1 MMEGLIARLLPE
13 IGKAPPPAAPRAPA
27 FDGDWFRPAQ
37 RSKQPSPAP
46 APAVAPDAPA
56 AAPVSEIVTP
66 GLLAPGLAAFAP
78 VTLAAPPAQPAED
91 REALIA
97 AAEARGHEAGRAE
110 ALAEAEERLAQE
122 RAAFETRLA
131 EARHDWAETE
141 GTVLAGQ
148 LAAAF
153 AGLDAT
159 LSERVARLLAPVLDQ
174 ALRRQ
179 AVEALSQAV
188 TRLLAEPQPAAI
200 SITGPED
207 LIAAL
212 SGRLSGLSAAVAFTA
227 ADVTEVTVSAGE
239 TVIETELSA
248 WGRLISAAVAEA

>member
-1 MMEGLIARLLPE
+1 MEGLIARLLPE
-13 IGKAPPPAAPRAPA
+13 IGQAPPPAAAGAPD
-27 FDGDWFRPAQ
+27 FDGNWFRPVQ
-37 RSKQPSPAP
+37 RAKPPAAP
-46 APAVAPDAPA
+46 APVAVPDVTM
-56 AAPVSEIVTP
+56 APVSEIVTAGP
-66 GLLAPGLAAFAP
+66 GGPGFAP
-78 VTLAAPPAQPAED
+78 VGLAPTPARPAED
-91 REALIA
+91 RAALIA
-97 AAEARGHEAGRAE
+97 AAEARGYEAGRAE
-110 ALAEAEERLAQE
+110 ALAEAEERLAEE

-131 EARHDWAETE
+131 DARRAWAETE

-159 LSERVARLLAPVLDQ
+159 LSERVARLLAPVLNQ

-179 AVEALSQAV
+179 AVEALSGAV

-248 WGRLISAAVAEA
+248 WGRLIADAVAGA

>member
-1 MMEGLIARLLPE
+1 MDAVLARYLPE
-13 IGKAPPPAAPRAPA
+13 FADAPPPAASGNPD
-27 FDGDWFRPAQ
+27 FDKNWFRPAQ
-37 RSKQPSPAP
+37 RAAAPVASAPVPADASPAAPFAPVAGIAAFAP
-46 APAVAPDAPA
+46 APAR
-56 AAPVSEIVTP
+56 
-66 GLLAPGLAAFAP
+66 
-78 VTLAAPPAQPAED
+78 PAED

-97 AAEARGHEAGRAE
+97 AAEARGREAGRVE
-110 ALAEAEERLAQE
+110 ALAEAEARLAAE
-122 RAAFETRLA
+122 RAAFEERLA
-131 EARHDWAETE
+131 QARRDWSEDE
-141 GTVLAGQ
+141 GAALAAQ
-148 LAAAF
+148 LTAAF

-159 LSERVARLLAPVLDQ
+159 LSERVARLLAPVLTE

-212 SGRLSGLSAAVAFTA
+212 SGRLAGLSAAVAFTA
-227 ADVTEVTVSAGE
+227 SDATEVTVSAGE

-248 WGRLISAAVAEA
+248 WGRLIAAAVAEA

>member
-1 MMEGLIARLLPE
+1 MEGLIARLLPE
-13 IGKAPPPAAPRAPA
+13 IGQAPPAAAGAPD
-27 FDGDWFRPAQ
+27 FDGNWFRPASRAKPQ
-37 RSKQPSPAP
+37 AAAP
-46 APAVAPDAPA
+46 APVAMPA
-56 AAPVSEIVTP
+56 APMAPVSEIVTP
-66 GLLAPGLAAFAP
+66 GAIGGPAFAP
-78 VTLAAPPAQPAED
+78 VGLAPAPVRPAED
-91 REALIA
+91 RAALIA

-131 EARHDWAETE
+131 DARRTWAETE

-148 LAAAF
+148 LASAF
-153 AGLDAT
+153 AGLDAA
-159 LSERVARLLAPVLDQ
+159 LSERVARLLAPVLNQ

-179 AVEALSQAV
+179 AVEALSHAV

-248 WGRLISAAVAEA
+248 WGRLIADAVAGA

>member
-1 MMEGLIARLLPE
+1 MEGLIARLLPDL
-13 IGKAPPPAAPRAPA
+13 GQAPPPAAPSVPD
-27 FDGDWFRPAQ
+27 FDGNWFRPAQ
-37 RSKQPSPAP
+37 RARQ
-46 APAVAPDAPA
+46 PA
-56 AAPVSEIVTP
+56 AAPASVAVPDVSIASVSEIATSAIAA
-66 GLLAPGLAAFAP
+66 GGTAFAP
-78 VTLAAPPAQPAED
+78 VGLAPTPARPAED

-97 AAEARGHEAGRAE
+97 AAEARGREAGRAE
-110 ALAEAEERLAQE
+110 ALAEAEERIALE

-131 EARHDWAETE
+131 DVRRAWAETE

-159 LSERVARLLAPVLDQ
+159 LSERVARLLAPVLDA

-179 AVEALSQAV
+179 AVGALSQAV

-248 WGRLISAAVAEA
+248 WGRLIAAAVAEA

>member
-1 MMEGLIARLLPE
+1 MDAVLARYLPE
-13 IGKAPPPAAPRAPA
+13 FADASAPAASGTSDFDGNWFRPAPRATAAAAPAPVIAEAPPAAPLS
-27 FDGDWFRPAQ
+27 G
-37 RSKQPSPAP
+37 
-46 APAVAPDAPA
+46 
-56 AAPVSEIVTP
+56 I
-66 GLLAPGLAAFAP
+66 AAFAP
-78 VTLAAPPAQPAED
+78 PSARPAED

-97 AAEARGHEAGRAE
+97 AAEARGREAGRAE
-110 ALAEAEERLAQE
+110 ALAEADARVEGE
-122 RAAFETRLA
+122 RAAFEERLA
-131 EARHDWAETE
+131 RARRDWAEDE
-141 GTVLAGQ
+141 GAALAGQ

-159 LSERVARLLAPVLDQ
+159 LSERVARLLAPVLNE

-212 SGRLSGLSAAVAFTA
+212 SFRLSGLSAAVAFTA
-227 ADVTEVTVSAGE
+227 SDATEVTVSAGE

-248 WGRLISAAVAEA
+248 WGRLIAAAVAEA